1 MPFVQLNKSICTVRT
16 VSFELL
22 LKQIFSIKKIPISVF
37 SEVILMKK
45 MCLKLRIHMCFQN
58 EKRSS
63 RPKLVPTEN
72 KDFVKIKN
80 SDGCI
85 LA

>member
-45 MCLKLRIHMCFQN
+45 MCLK
-58 EKRSS
+58 KKKKKSS